1 MFDEKIVEQLKD
13 LVSQFYVPE
22 QFGQDWNQDFELPN
36 QIYNIMQKS
45 GFSWA
50 DFHGASKLVL
60 ALPELKVAIKIPFT
74 GEFMELECRDG
85 EYDFCDGCENSCC
98 CDMCCPNR
106 EEREVIRENYEDRE
120 DFDPF
125 NGAGDYE
132 WDYCGLELEYY
143 TQIAEYGFAKFYA
156 KTAFLGTTQNGFPC
170 YIQEWCESYDDS
182 EADTSSSEHSRSHV
196 QELKTNDNYR
206 SYFYDDWV
214 ALAVERYG
222 EELVDAFLL
231 KFLREH
237 NEYVGD
243 MHSGNFG
250 FRADGSPVIIDFSDF
265 MG

>member
-1 MFDEKIVEQLKD
+1 MFDEKIIEQLKN
-13 LVSQFYVPE
+13 LVSQFDVPK
-22 QFGQDWNQDFELPN
+22 QFGQDWEQEFGLPI
-36 QIYNIMQKS
+36 QIYNIMQES
-45 GFSWA
+45 GLSWA
-50 DFHGASKLVL
+50 EFHGASKLVL

-74 GEFMELECRDG
+74 GEFLEPEDRNG
-85 EYDFCDGCENSCC
+85 EYDFCDGCEKSCC

-106 EEREVIRENYEDRE
+106 EERYAIREDCEE

-125 NGAGDYE
+125 CGAGDYE

-143 TQIAEYGFAKFYA
+143 TQIMEYGFAKFYA
-156 KTAFLGTTQNGFPC
+156 ETAFLGTTQNGFPC

-182 EADTSSSEHSRSHV
+182 DADTSSSERSRSHV

-237 NEYVGD
+237 SEYVGD

>member
-1 MFDEKIVEQLKD
+1 MFDEKIVEQLKS
-13 LVSQFYVPE
+13 LVSQFYIPK

-36 QIYNIMQKS
+36 QIYNIMRKS
-45 GFSWA
+45 GLDWRE
-50 DFHGASKLVL
+50 FHGASKLVL
-60 ALPELKVAIKIPFT
+60 AFPELKVAIKIPFT
-74 GEFMELECRDG
+74 GEFMEPEDLRG
-85 EYDFCDGCENSCC
+85 EYSFCKGCESYCC
-98 CDMCCPNR
+98 YSDCCPHY
-106 EEREVIRENYEDRE
+106 EEVLQKEQDYC
-120 DFDPF
+120 DFNFFD
-125 NGAGDYE
+125 GAGDYD
-132 WDYCGLELEYY
+132 WDYCCLELNYY
-143 TQIAEYGFAKFYA
+143 TQIKDYGFEQFYA
-156 KTAFLGTTQNGFPC
+156 KTAFLGSTQNNFPC

-182 EADTSSSEHSRSHV
+182 NVDTSSSERSRSHV
-196 QELKTNDNYR
+196 QELKTNNNYR

-237 NEYVGD
+237 DEYVGD

>member
-1 MFDEKIVEQLKD
+1 MFDEKIVEQLKN
-13 LVSQFYVPE
+13 LVFQFYIPT
-22 QFGQDWNQDFELPN
+22 QFGQDENQDFQLPS
-36 QIYNIMQKS
+36 QIHNIMQES

-50 DFHGASKLVL
+50 YFHGASKLVL

-74 GEFMELECRDG
+74 GEFMEPEDCSG
-85 EYDFCDGCENSCC
+85 EYDFCDGCESSYCC
-98 CDMCCPNR
+98 YSCCPNR
-106 EEREVIRENYEDRE
+106 EEREAIREERRE
-120 DFDPF
+120 DFDSF

-143 TQIAEYGFAKFYA
+143 TQIAEYGFDKFYA
-156 KTAFLGTTQNGFPC
+156 ETAFLGTTQNGFPC
-170 YIQEWCESYDDS
+170 YIQEWCESYEDS
-182 EADTSSSEHSRSHV
+182 DIDTSSSEHSRSHV
-196 QELKTNDNYR
+196 QELKTNNNYR

-222 EELVDAFLL
+222 EELADAFFLN
-231 KFLREH
+231 FLREH

>member
-1 MFDEKIVEQLKD
+1 MFDEKIVEQLKN
-13 LVSQFYVPE
+13 LVSQFYVPK
-22 QFGQDWNQDFELPN
+22 QFGQTWEQEFELPN

-45 GFSWA
+45 GLSWA
-50 DFHGASKLVL
+50 EFHGASKLVL

-74 GEFMELECRDG
+74 GEFLEPEDRSG
-85 EYDFCDGCENSCC
+85 EYDFCDGCEKSCC

-106 EEREVIRENYEDRE
+106 EERYAIREECE
-120 DFDPF
+120 ADFDPF
-125 NGAGDYE
+125 YGAGDYE
-132 WDYCGLELEYY
+132 WDYCGLEVEYY

-156 KTAFLGTTQNGFPC
+156 ETAFLGTTQNGFPC

-182 EADTSSSEHSRSHV
+182 DADTSSSEHSRSHV
-196 QELKTNDNYR
+196 QELKTNTSYR
-206 SYFYDDWV
+206 SYFYDEWV

-222 EELVDAFLL
+222 EELVDSFLL
-231 KFLREH
+231 NFLREH

>member
-1 MFDEKIVEQLKD
+1 MFDEKIVKQLKD
-13 LVSQFYVPE
+13 LVSQFYVPK
-22 QFGQDWNQDFELPN
+22 QFGQTWEQEFELPN
-36 QIYNIMQKS
+36 QIYSIMRES
-45 GFSWA
+45 GLSWA
-50 DFHGASKLVL
+50 EFHGASKLVL

-74 GEFMELECRDG
+74 GEFMEPEDDSGNYEFCRD
-85 EYDFCDGCENSCC
+85 CDSHCC
-98 CDMCCPNR
+98 CRDCCPHWAEV
-106 EEREVIRENYEDRE
+106 EEAEKDNTP

-125 NGAGDYE
+125 YGAGDYE

-143 TQIAEYGFAKFYA
+143 TQIVEYGFAKFYA

-182 EADTSSSEHSRSHV
+182 NMDTSSSEHSRSHV
-196 QELKTNDNYR
+196 QELKTNTSYR

-214 ALAVERYG
+214 ALAVELYG
-222 EELVDAFLL
+222 EELVDSFLL
-231 KFLREH
+231 NFLREH
-237 NEYVGD
+237 DEYVGD